1 MARTAGLLSRNWRP
15 AAPGLL
21 DVTENDIRD
30 MKLAELRAVAK
41 RAGLHPSWHAAKKS
55 DLARE
60 LVSKR
65 REHAAFVRAVESHG
79 FSAAA
84 RRGAEEIKGAFK
96 KGAKGRTVGKERG
109 FGGDSDS
116 SQTLLRR
123 AMRACVHI
131 VPSGSGVRCGPR
143 GSYVLTCA
151 HCVAW
156 DGEGDD
162 WGEESYYDPAC
173 DDEVDGT
180 GNGNGGSRYAVGST
194 TQREGRMVTIVD
206 ARGVHAGAVCVYHCD
221 KLDLALLRIVDER
234 GRLEPKMAVG
244 AGCFEW
250 VGSERK
256 FVGVAREP
264 RPELARANTRV
275 VCIGNPFDV
284 DLECPEGETPRPMGF
299 TPFWVSAGVLQGRLL
314 TWKESA
320 AKENLGRQRHSCW
333 TYWGHSGAPLL
344 RPVFHDDPDGDENSM
359 QVEVVG
365 IHNSWDDTNGQ
376 RHAVSLEDIQQFTEA
391 FWKQHPAWPYEA
403 IDGDEDSYT
412 SDENE
417 DDAKPIQVLQ

>member
-1 MARTAGLLSRNWRP
+1 MARTADLLSRNWRP

-21 DVTENDIRD
+21 DITENDIRD

-60 LVSKR
+60 LQTRR

-96 KGAKGRTVGKERG
+96 KGAKGRAVGKERG

-162 WGEESYYDPAC
+162 WGEESYYDPAAW
-173 DDEVDGT
+173 DEEGSEYEE
-180 GNGNGGSRYAVGST
+180 GGSRYAIGST
-194 TQREGRMVTIVD
+194 TERVGRMVTIVD

-221 KLDLALLRIVDER
+221 KLDLALLRIVDEQ
-234 GRLEPKMAVG
+234 GRLEPKAAVG

-250 VGSERK
+250 DGSAESST
-256 FVGVAREP
+256 
-264 RPELARANTRV
+264 ARASLDEWPTRTPASCAWGTRSTWTSSARRGRRRDRWDSRRSGSAP
-275 VCIGNPFDV
+275 VC
-284 DLECPEGETPRPMGF
+284 CR
-299 TPFWVSAGVLQGRLL
+299 
-314 TWKESA
+314 
-320 AKENLGRQRHSCW
+320 
-333 TYWGHSGAPLL
+333 
-344 RPVFHDDPDGDENSM
+344 DDC
-359 QVEVVG
+359 
-365 IHNSWDDTNGQ
+365 
-376 RHAVSLEDIQQFTEA
+376 
-391 FWKQHPAWPYEA
+391 
-403 IDGDEDSYT
+403 
-412 SDENE
+412 
-417 DDAKPIQVLQ
+417 